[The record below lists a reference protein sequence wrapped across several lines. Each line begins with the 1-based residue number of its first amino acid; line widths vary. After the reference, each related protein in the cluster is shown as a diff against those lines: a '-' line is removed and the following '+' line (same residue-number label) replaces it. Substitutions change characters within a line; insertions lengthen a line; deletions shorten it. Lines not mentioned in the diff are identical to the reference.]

1 MVKLPVAAFLAHLKP
16 AVSFQSG
23 QHFMNLR
30 RHPESR
36 SYRLFD
42 AAASVRRPTG
52 GNPEEVARPAFEVS
66 LPSFFSN
73 A

>member
-1 MVKLPVAAFLAHLKP
+1 MVKLPVAAFLANLKP
-16 AVSFQSG
+16 AISFQPG

-36 SYRLFD
+36 SYRLL
-42 AAASVRRPTG
+42 SVPVSVVLLVR
-52 GNPEEVARPAFEVS
+52 NPEQVARLGFEIC
-66 LPSFFSN
+66 LPSFLSN